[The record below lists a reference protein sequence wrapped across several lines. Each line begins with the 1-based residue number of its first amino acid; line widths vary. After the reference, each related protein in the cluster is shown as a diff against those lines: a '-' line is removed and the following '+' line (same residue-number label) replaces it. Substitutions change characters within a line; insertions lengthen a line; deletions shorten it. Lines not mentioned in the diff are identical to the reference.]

1 MVKKYRGKVKKM
13 SIQYY
18 NTLQDKS
25 QKRLAYLIDYIAPK
39 LTQFE
44 LDTLLEDFNGKGK
57 EEFLSFDKQKKDEAN
72 ISKLKEDKLQLLYK
86 VFISKELNNKIAVKW
101 RFYQYLKYIRDFSV
115 KSIQINKASKD
126 KSVDLIVE
134 TQDKNTIFISCFEV
148 LEKKDYDALIAG
160 IVEFSKQ
167 KKIFPDRIIIAP
179 NKTYRNIPIDITI
192 KIEKKDLSPE
202 LWIEL
207 VDDRRPFAGVD
218 LLMVDNTDLNIAGFN
233 FTNLDDLLDYI
244 YLNIEGGQ
252 VTVVKKP
259 GFFSEYAHDESESE
273 IMWKGIMLKKNI

>member
-1 MVKKYRGKVKKM
+1 M